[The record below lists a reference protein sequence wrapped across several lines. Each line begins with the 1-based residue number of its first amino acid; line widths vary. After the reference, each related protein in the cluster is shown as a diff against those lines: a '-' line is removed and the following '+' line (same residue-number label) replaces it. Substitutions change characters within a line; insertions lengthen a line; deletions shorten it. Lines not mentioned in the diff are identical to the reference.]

1 MKKIPVALLLLTV
14 LLAACGDDGRP
25 AATVEREPLVVLAAA
40 SLTGPFTELE
50 KAYEQAHPAVD
61 VQLSFAGSQVL
72 VSQVREG
79 APADVLATAD
89 EATLQTVSTLVGS
102 PALIAQNQLAIV
114 TAPGNPKGIAALAD
128 LARPG
133 VTVVLAGPKVPV
145 GKAARAALAA
155 EKVVVRPVS
164 EEPDVK
170 AVVSRVRLGEAD
182 AGIAYVTDLRTPDVA
197 GTPLPGT
204 SNAYPAAAVLGA
216 THREEG
222 ERFVAFLTGTA
233 AQAFLRAAGFLPPP

>member
-1 MKKIPVALLLLTV
+1 VTKLLIALLLLTV
-14 LLAACGDDGRP
+14 LLAACGDDGRSE
-25 AATVEREPLVVLAAA
+25 AAVEREPLVVLAAA
-40 SLTGPFTELE
+40 SLTGTFTELE
-50 KAYEQAHPAVD
+50 KTYEADHADVD

-79 APADVLATAD
+79 APVDVLVTAD

-102 PALIAQNQLAIV
+102 PTLIAQNQLAIV
-114 TAPGNPKGIAALAD
+114 TAPGNPKEITTLTD
-128 LARPG
+128 LATPG
-133 VTVVLAGPKVPV
+133 TTVVLAGPRVPV

-155 EKVVVRPVS
+155 AKVVVRPVS

-216 THREEG
+216 THRDGG
-222 ERFVAFLTGTA
+222 ERFVAFLTGAA
-233 AQAFLRAAGFLPPP
+233 AQGVLQAAGFLPPP